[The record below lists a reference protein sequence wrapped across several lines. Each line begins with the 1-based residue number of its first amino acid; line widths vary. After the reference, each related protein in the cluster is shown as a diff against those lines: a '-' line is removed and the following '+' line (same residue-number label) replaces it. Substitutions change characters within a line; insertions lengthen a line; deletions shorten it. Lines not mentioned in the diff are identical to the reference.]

1 MFLQCIA
8 RPSLFFKA
16 LFRRIPAS
24 QYYYRTGCLCPLA
37 AERAVSSYPPC
48 TQSPVSQLLSQ
59 CRGVLCGVPV
69 CLFVFADANKRLSR
83 RGKHDSFSESR
94 TAAPYES
101 RRAFVTAFTALMR
114 ASSTAPFGMPSCSS
128 ALPTPAASNQAS
140 RIPAFICNTEFPSN
154 SFNFAHTNKRPSRRG
169 KHLSP
174 RIQNS
179 RSI

>member
-8 RPSLFFKA
+8 RPSLFQG
-16 LFRRIPAS
+16 IVPANS
-24 QYYYRTGCLCPLA
+24 GQPVLLPNRVSLSIGRRTGSFIL
-37 AERAVSSYPPC
+37 PPC

-69 CLFVFADANKRLSR
+69 CSFVFADANKRLSR

-169 KHLSP
+169 NHLSP